1 MSFNNHITGL
11 AIALL
16 VLGAVFGL
24 SSLMGDSSTVA
35 GENSETQLSAVSGS
49 AALITT
55 SSGLQYEEIQVGTGE
70 TAEAG
75 MVVSAHYTGTFPDGN
90 VFDSSVP
97 RGEPFEF
104 TLGTGQVIKGW
115 DEGIQGMKVGGKRK
129 LVVPPE
135 LGYGQSGIGPI
146 PPNATLHFDVELIGI
161 RKQNQ

>member
-1 MSFNNHITGL
+1 MSFSNHITGL
-11 AIALL
+11 AIALV

-24 SSLMGDSSTVA
+24 SSFMGETTSVA
-35 GENSETQLSAVSGS
+35 GENSEKQVGAVGS
-49 AALITT
+49 ASLITT
-55 SSGLQYEEIQVGTGE
+55 ASGLQYEDILLGSGE
-70 TAEAG
+70 TASVG

-90 VFDSSVP
+90 VFDSSIP

-129 LVVPPE
+129 LIVPPE

-146 PPNATLHFDVELIGI
+146 PPNATLHFDVELLGVREQI
-161 RKQNQ
+161 Q